1 MSFGDFVLVVLMTA
15 AFFAVGMWAVFSQAW
30 TTLGAICGFFA
41 LGGVIYIIWT
51 ILAWLV
57 NVSA

>member
-1 MSFGDFVLVVLMTA
+1 MSFGDFVWTVLFTA
-15 AFFAVGMWAVFSQAW
+15 MFFAVGMWAMFYRGW
-30 TTLGAICGFFA
+30 TTLAAICGLVA
-41 LGGVIYIIWT
+41 AGGVLGIIWT